1 MSWEAVPVLVGLGVL
16 PTSLAHSLY
25 FSSLSGL
32 KSFET
37 ATLALL
43 EPIAATLLG
52 ITLFAEIPSAL
63 FILGA
68 VFVLGGM
75 VSVALQREA

>member
-1 MSWEAVPVLVGLGVL
+1 
-16 PTSLAHSLY
+16 
-25 FSSLSGL
+25 
-32 KSFET
+32 
-37 ATLALL
+37 L

-68 VFVLGGM
+68 VFVLSGM
-75 VSVALQREA
+75 VSVALRREA